1 MLSRVAKS
9 KVDYQPFRHLA
20 SPIHRPS
27 TSRSFL
33 SLARRAE
40 RHWSNRKAPSMR
52 RNALVVSLLMALLN
66 AYSGSEG
73 ININTTI
80 NAPVNVIHSK

>member
-1 MLSRVAKS
+1 
-9 KVDYQPFRHLA
+9 
-20 SPIHRPS
+20 
-27 TSRSFL
+27 
-33 SLARRAE
+33 
-40 RHWSNRKAPSMR
+40 MR